1 MRKLVGMG
9 FLFILRM
16 ELTMKGVLKIS
27 VLCLMLLWLL
37 GDNASAADIRSAIR
51 HGLKDIG
58 AEKGQTGLCV
68 LTDATYVKV
77 DGMTSEP
84 LVDVIR
90 EETGCTVGQGNLL
103 FFHRPVDYLLKIA
116 IFRKDTEAC
125 MVISYDGK
133 GVERKKYD
141 FAGKTV
147 AKSSFWT
154 EADAPLAPDTKTI
167 VYFAKAWAAGAPYD
181 LFKCLEFHNHL
192 CPGILSGYLIVQY
205 IAKTYP
211 LKKGE
216 AYTWFAYPPW
226 CKDDALQVLLDL
238 TAGKKDLYAR
248 NLTESQKEELTFQNP
263 AGLLTIWHAE
273 KKTGKGI
280 VFRFDWDKV
289 RTKDRLRTVFHLLA
303 YAEKP
308 EKLVEVVK
316 ECRLTSEMMEKLKT
330 AEPNPFTWLGLT
342 K

>member
-1 MRKLVGMG
+1 MSNFVGM
-9 FLFILRM
+9 LFQFIPRM
-16 ELTMKGVLKIS
+16 ELTVNRVLKIT
-27 VLCLMLLWLL
+27 VLCLMLLWPL
-37 GDNASAADIRSAIR
+37 GENANAADIRSAIR
-51 HGLKDIG
+51 HGLKDLG
-58 AEKGQTGLCV
+58 AGKGQTGLCV

-90 EETGCTVGQGNLL
+90 EETGCTVGKGNLL

-133 GVERKKYD
+133 RIERKKYD
-141 FAGKTV
+141 FGGEAV
-147 AKSSFWT
+147 AKSSFWI
-154 EADAPLAPDTKTI
+154 EADAPLAPDTRTI

-181 LFKCLEFHNHL
+181 LLKCLEFHNHL

-205 IAKTYP
+205 IAERYP

-248 NLTESQKEELTFQNP
+248 NLAGSQKEELTFKNP
-263 AGLLTIWHAE
+263 AGLLTIWNAE

-289 RTKDRLRTVFHLLA
+289 RTKDRLRTVFDLLE
-303 YAEKP
+303 YTENP
-308 EKLVEVVK
+308 EELVGVVK
-316 ECRLTSEMMEKLKT
+316 ECELTPEMMEKLKT
-330 AEPNPFTWLGLT
+330 AEPNPYTWLGLT